1 MCRHCDK
8 DIDSEEFAEG
18 WWVRFHQLIHP
29 SYPIC
34 KYVQALEVLYQ
45 LIKYQCLGTDDP
57 RLVTFDMQVLFIIIF
72 YMIHEFYI
80 QNLFWFLS
88 GG

>member
-1 MCRHCDK
+1 MCRQCDK

-18 WWVRFHQLIHP
+18 WGVRFHQLIHP
-29 SYPIC
+29 SSLIC

-72 YMIHEFYI
+72 DMINEFYV
-80 QNLFWFLS
+80 QVLF
-88 GG
+88 